1 MKIDMNK
8 SQTMKQTV
16 NQKVNQAVNKSQ
28 AIKNLV
34 QAAIFAAMTT
44 LLTMFLHIPI
54 VGNGGYV
61 HLGDAVI
68 FLSASLLPLPYAV
81 AAAGIG
87 GALSDLFLFPAY
99 ALPTLLVKALLA
111 LAFSSKKAKIIC
123 LRNILALPVCA
134 VITIGGY
141 YLAESILYGNWVA
154 PVASIP
160 SNLIQA
166 AGSSTVYIILGMA
179 LDKMK
184 IKRML

>member
-1 MKIDMNK
+1 MKSVMNK
-8 SQTMKQTV
+8 SQTVKQTV

-28 AIKNLV
+28 VIKNMV
-34 QAAIFAAMTT
+34 MAAVFAAMTT
-44 LLTMFLHIPI
+44 LLTMFFHIPF
-54 VGNGGYV
+54 GNGGYV

-68 FLSASLLPLPYAV
+68 FLSASLLPVPYAV

-99 ALPTLLVKALLA
+99 ALPTMIVKALLA
-111 LAFSSKKAKIIC
+111 LTFSRKKEKIIC

-141 YLAESILYGNWVA
+141 YLAESILYSNWVA
-154 PVASIP
+154 PVASMLP
-160 SNLIQA
+160 NLIQA
-166 AGSSTVYIILGMA
+166 AGSSAAYIILGLA

>member
-1 MKIDMNK
+1 MKNVMSK

-34 QAAIFAAMTT
+34 LAAIFASMTT
-44 LLTMFLHIPI
+44 LLTMFLHIHI
-54 VGNGGYV
+54 GNGGYV

-81 AAAGIG
+81 ASAGIG

-166 AGSSTVYIILGMA
+166 AGSSAVYIILGMA